1 MAFLTA
7 ALSNPAALAGISG
20 LLGGLFGG
28 GSKKPVPL
36 PEPKPPPRAPISVSD
51 TAGVQ
56 RAGIATRARA
66 KGGGISGLRLSLG
79 KPGTEAGVTRKTLVG
94 A

>member
-1 MAFLTA
+1 MTMSFIASSPFAFGAIGTI
-7 ALSNPAALAGISG
+7 LSS
-20 LLGGLFGG
+20 LFGQK
-28 GSKKPVPL
+28 SPKPVPL
-36 PEPKPPPRAPISVSD
+36 PEPKAPPRAPISVSD
-51 TAGVQ
+51 TAGAQ

>member
-1 MAFLTA
+1 MAFLTSFLA
-7 ALSNPAALAGISG
+7 NPAALAGIGG
-20 LLGGLFGG
+20 LLGGLFK
-28 GSKKPVPL
+28 SKPPKPVPL
-36 PEPKPPPRAPISVSD
+36 PEPKAPPRAPIAVSD
-51 TAGVQ
+51 TAGAQ